1 MSWKAM
7 FSRPFIAAER
17 YARSAASVTRPIWI
31 LMQAPA
37 VDIGVHPPL
46 RSLKGD
52 GLTLPD
58 KLTQRFALNQNPRP
72 AFHFGAASGVA
83 ANSSHPA
90 NHCTA
95 HAPGGRL
102 AFDGPL

>member
-1 MSWKAM
+1 
-7 FSRPFIAAER
+7 
-17 YARSAASVTRPIWI
+17 
-31 LMQAPA
+31 MQAPA

-46 RSLKGD
+46 RSLKCD

-72 AFHFGAASGVA
+72 AFHRGAASGVA

-90 NHCTA
+90 THCTA

-102 AFDGPL
+102 AFDGGTMDMKVTLIGIGCFVASLWGSIAIAVIHLN